1 MIQTDEDVLY
11 SNKQG
16 TCTASSNSKSAVS
29 PIYSLGDTPNTPIKE
44 RIDIMNRNPK
54 EKLARIE
61 IRVKTKDK
69 EKIKRISEKCN
80 LSVSEYVVQRA
91 LGYAPKTVQPDV
103 FFDFYNKL
111 CELCNVMEFTPEI
124 ENKLLALIDEI
135 HSELLLPEKETEKQ
149 IKNGIE
155 SELSGSPKSQG
166 LFGEKEHPR
175 SDEPFG
181 TSDES
186 DKRSVM

>member
-1 MIQTDEDVLY
+1 
-11 SNKQG
+11 
-16 TCTASSNSKSAVS
+16 
-29 PIYSLGDTPNTPIKE
+29 
-44 RIDIMNRNPK
+44 MNRNPK
-54 EKLARIE
+54 EKLARID
-61 IRVKTKDK
+61 IRAKPK
-69 EKIKRISEKCN
+69 EKERIKRLAEKCN

-91 LGYAPKTVQPDV
+91 LGYEPRTVLPDA

-111 CELCNVMEFTPEI
+111 CEVCNTEGALSAQTETA
-124 ENKLLALIDEI
+124 LLDLIDRI
-135 HSELLLPEKETEKQ
+135 HSEMLLPGKE
-149 IKNGIE
+149 GV
-155 SELSGSPKSQG
+155 SGPPKSQR

>member
-1 MIQTDEDVLY
+1 
-11 SNKQG
+11 
-16 TCTASSNSKSAVS
+16 
-29 PIYSLGDTPNTPIKE
+29 
-44 RIDIMNRNPK
+44 MNRNPK

-61 IRVKTKDK
+61 IRVKPKEKD
-69 EKIKRISEKCN
+69 KIKRIAAKCN

-91 LGYAPKTVQPDV
+91 LGYEPRTVLPDV

-111 CELCNVMEFTPEI
+111 CELCNSSEITPET
-124 ENKLLALIDEI
+124 ELKLLALIDEI
-135 HSELLLPEKETEKQ
+135 HSELLLPRKED
-149 IKNGIE
+149 I
-155 SELSGSPKSQG
+155 SGPPKSQR